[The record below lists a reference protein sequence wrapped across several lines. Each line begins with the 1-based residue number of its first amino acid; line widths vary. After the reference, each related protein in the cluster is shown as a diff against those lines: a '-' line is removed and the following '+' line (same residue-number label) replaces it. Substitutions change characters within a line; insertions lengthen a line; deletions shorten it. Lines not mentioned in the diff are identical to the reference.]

1 MGTGDMGDME
11 GMDLAVLAVRVVPVM
26 DLVVIASMDRTKNKI
41 IETKKN
47 SSPKR
52 AVLLLLRYCYS
63 LIHRLSYII
72 NRLVVFIIQVIQVIH
87 V

>member
-1 MGTGDMGDME
+1 MEGVIGDQDTGDLAVLGMGTGVQVVPA
-11 GMDLAVLAVRVVPVM
+11 MDLAVIV
-26 DLVVIASMDRTKNKI
+26 SMARTKNKI

-52 AVLLLLRYCYS
+52 AVLLASRYCY
-63 LIHRLSYII
+63 HSYIT
-72 NRLVVFIIQVIQVIH
+72 NRLVVFIIQIIQIIH